1 MTSNVQ
7 SELIMRGDLAQLILS
22 SWQVNEQIV
31 SQLPLEAVEI
41 YRTGF
46 RAALKSIATAY
57 GLNIPEL
64 REAEAAAH
72 RRLRRP
78 SQYDMRL

>member
-1 MTSNVQ
+1 MTSSVQ

-22 SWQVNEQIV
+22 SWQVNEQIA
-31 SQLPLEAVEI
+31 SQLPLESVEI

-46 RAALKSIATAY
+46 RTALKSIATAY

-64 REAEAAAH
+64 HEAEAVAR

-78 SQYDMRL
+78 SPYDMRL